1 MIQFWGTKEPEEAP
15 APIPL
20 TLPQRLSD
28 SETVRLLGEAFD
40 VMTAVLID
48 HAEIEDVAGRVGYT
62 HVLSE
67 DQTPSLQLQSYRHA
81 RDEHRLILNTHL
93 YSKYVRQVLHL
104 TIPGGMTLEA
114 FERFRLGRECIGC
127 TYHWH
132 AHLYGEWH
140 TSEPQSAD
148 ALSPHCRNSPVFIEL
163 RQDVF
168 QGESLLLR
176 VTFHRLIVLS

>member
-1 MIQFWGTKEPEEAP
+1 MIQFWGTKEPEKAP

-20 TLPQRLSD
+20 TLPQRLND
-28 SETVRLLGEAFD
+28 SQTLRLLGETFD

-48 HAEIEDVAGRVGYT
+48 HARIEDVAPQVGYT

-67 DQTPSLQLQSYRHA
+67 EQTPSLQLKSFRHT

-93 YSKYVRQVLHL
+93 YPTYVRQVLHL

-127 TYHWH
+127 TYYWH
-132 AHLYGEWH
+132 AHLYGEWR
-140 TSEPQSAD
+140 TSDPQCNDVMS
-148 ALSPHCRNSPVFIEL
+148 SHPRNSPVFIEL

-168 QGESLLLR
+168 QDEPLMLR
-176 VTFHRLIVLS
+176 VTFHRLTAHA